1 MARFP
6 PTSRRSSSEAPSPRK
21 KLFKKMSD
29 PRSVRPPTYDGD
41 PPGPRRT
48 PKEHLMTTMRDLD
61 PTAAAVRADE
71 FDRTTFAPRGDDATS
86 AWAWASSP
94 LGEPSDHAGD
104 LSDQAGDLP
113 YGYDLPTELITP
125 AATRK
130 PIDKLIVGAGLIGLI
145 GAGTALGIALLSGS
159 PQSQRST
166 AVRASSDAPATVAAA
181 APSPVVSPTDN
192 GPAPA
197 PVVNLPD
204 NSPAPAP
211 VVALPDNAPA
221 PAPVVAPAPVIPP
234 PPPDPGTPPA
244 AWPSGPVV
252 GVYVPPPRPVWMPLP
267 PPQLP
272 PPPSLPPL
280 PAPPG
285 LCLPPHHLAQGGCK

>member
-1 MARFP
+1 
-6 PTSRRSSSEAPSPRK
+6 
-21 KLFKKMSD
+21 
-29 PRSVRPPTYDGD
+29 
-41 PPGPRRT
+41 
-48 PKEHLMTTMRDLD
+48 MTTMRDLD
-61 PTAAAVRADE
+61 PTAAAVRADEFDQTAAAVRADE

-166 AVRASSDAPATVAAA
+166 AVRASSDAPRIRPRMRSAFMLECFPWLGPMPTVEKRFSSSLLSK
-181 APSPVVSPTDN
+181 PS
-192 GPAPA
+192 
-197 PVVNLPD
+197 
-204 NSPAPAP
+204 
-211 VVALPDNAPA
+211 
-221 PAPVVAPAPVIPP
+221 
-234 PPPDPGTPPA
+234 
-244 AWPSGPVV
+244 
-252 GVYVPPPRPVWMPLP
+252 
-267 PPQLP
+267 
-272 PPPSLPPL
+272 
-280 PAPPG
+280 
-285 LCLPPHHLAQGGCK
+285 